1 MGREIPEWVTYP
13 QDDWIAITPAEAGL
27 DDGKFDRFLSGL
39 DIRGASFGGEDHT
52 GNKWGTML
60 TRGGYLVHAWGD
72 RHYRFQTASMGKA
85 FMWVLIGFAVE
96 EGMLHPDEP
105 IHRTWTGEGE
115 LSHPHKILNR
125 GHHETLT
132 WRHLIGPKEG
142 GTHRGGFPMELG
154 NEWAKG
160 LQGRPGEEAG
170 NRCPEWATWTG
181 DPFYDIYS
189 HVEPGTV
196 ERYSSAGFWRLGQ
209 ALTSVWGRDLK
220 EVLDERLFGKI
231 GIPAKRWDWYTGR
244 TMSESKYFYPDI
256 PDSYTYLDPP
266 YEINGHPV
274 RSGPGWVVMSPSDI
288 ARFGHLL
295 ATQGMWKG
303 EQLVDPKWLRGHSG
317 GNRSGVS
324 GESAFYTA
332 MAQVTTDGFD
342 HAHSSATASLLPE
355 ELFVGPLK
363 VSGTG

>member
-1 MGREIPEWVTYP
+1 MECEIPEWVTYP
-13 QDDWIAITPAEAGL
+13 EDDWIAITPAEAGL
-27 DDGKFDRFLSGL
+27 DEEKFDRFLSGL

-52 GNKWGTML
+52 GNKWGTVL

-142 GTHRGGFPMELG
+142 GTHQGGFPIELG

-160 LQGRPGEEAG
+160 REGRPGEESDKWW
-170 NRCPEWATWTG
+170 PEWATWTG

-209 ALTSVWGRDLK
+209 ALTFVWGRDLK
-220 EVLDERLFGKI
+220 VVLDERLFGKI

-295 ATQGMWKG
+295 ATRGQWKG

-324 GESAFYTA
+324 GESAYYTA
-332 MAQVTTDGFD
+332 MAQVATDGFD
-342 HAHSSATASLLPE
+342 HAHSSATTSLLPE
-355 ELFVGPLK
+355 TLFAGP
-363 VSGTG
+363 VRGSGTG